1 MLTKIMKWVC
11 IGVLLLAVVRIP
23 STSYQVLLEI
33 VISLGALLVVA
44 QAFRESKYFW
54 AAGFAAIAVMFNP
67 IAPVTLSRKT
77 FLWLDAACLMAF
89 LVSFAAFKRRPL
101 LSIPS
106 ITGRT
111 PGSQSL

>member
-11 IGVLLLAVVRIP
+11 VAALLLAAVRIP
-23 STSYQVLLEI
+23 NTSYQVLLEI
-33 VISLGALLVVA
+33 LVCVGAIMVVA

-54 AAGFAAIAVMFNP
+54 AVGFTVIAVLFNP
-67 IAPVTLSRKT
+67 VIPVALARNT

-89 LVSFAAFKRRPL
+89 LVSLAALKTRPL
-101 LSIPS
+101 LSVPS

>member
-11 IGVLLLAVVRIP
+11 IGVLLLAMVRIP
-23 STSYQVLLEI
+23 TTSYQVLLEI
-33 VISLGALLVVA
+33 LICVGALLVVA
-44 QAFRESKYFW
+44 QAFREGKYFW
-54 AAGFAAIAVMFNP
+54 VAGFTTIAVIFNP
-67 IAPVTLSRKT
+67 IIPVTLSRKT

-106 ITGRT
+106 ITNRT
-111 PGSQSL
+111 PGSESL